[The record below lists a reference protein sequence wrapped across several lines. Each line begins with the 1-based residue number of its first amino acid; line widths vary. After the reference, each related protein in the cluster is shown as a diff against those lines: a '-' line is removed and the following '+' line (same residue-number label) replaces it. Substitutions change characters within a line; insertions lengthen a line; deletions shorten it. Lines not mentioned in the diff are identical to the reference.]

1 MILEYTLKNNSSS
14 DIQNIYAGL
23 FFDWDLIDGNGGGDK
38 TSFDQTDEF
47 AYVYNT
53 TTGPTSYSGSAVISG
68 EPSNYYGIFNAG
80 SATSFSIYDNY
91 TDAEKWLSL
100 SSGITNTQLDAGDIS
115 YVNSAGPFDIRASQE
130 IKIAFALAAGDD
142 LEDLRTA
149 IQQSKI
155 KYASL
160 ITSAEEDEK
169 TLPLE
174 FSLGQNYPNPF
185 NPTTKIKFVIPA
197 VETLPSSA
205 GKRATSLQTKLAVFD
220 LLGREVAT
228 LLNKPMNA
236 GVYEVEFD
244 ASDLPSGIYFYTLN
258 FANYSDTKKMVLIK

>member
-1 MILEYTLKNNSSS
+1 MLYPFT
-14 DIQNIYAGL
+14 
-23 FFDWDLIDGNGGGDK
+23 F
-38 TSFDQTDEF
+38 
-47 AYVYNT
+47 
-53 TTGPTSYSGSAVISG
+53 
-68 EPSNYYGIFNAG
+68 
-80 SATSFSIYDNY
+80 
-91 TDAEKWLSL
+91 
-100 SSGITNTQLDAGDIS
+100 TQLDAGDIS

-185 NPTTKIKFVIPA
+185 NPTTKIKFVIPN
-197 VETLPSSA
+197 VETGHAP
-205 GKRATSLQTKLAVFD
+205 SLQTKLVVFD

-228 LLNKPMNA
+228 LLNKPMTA

-258 FANYSDTKKMVLIK
+258 FANYSETKKMVLIK